1 MIGGLVVSIG
11 MKRAGEFNQVHSLI
25 SDSSSDS
32 DSEADSKGKE
42 GDDGSAKKTDKKPK
56 NLAVKYSVPQG
67 SVLLLVALIL
77 SLFAFLNNL
86 PSAICCILCLPIL

>member
-1 MIGGLVVSIG
+1 MNGGLVVSVG

-32 DSEADSKGKE
+32 DSESDSKGKE
-42 GDDGSAKKTDKKPK
+42 CDGSGKKTDKKPK
-56 NLAVKYSVPQG
+56 NLPVKYSVPEG

-77 SLFAFLNNL
+77 SLFALLKNL
-86 PSAICCILCLPIL
+86 ASTICCIVCLPIL